1 MSSNQGHS
9 TRILII
15 GKTGNGKSTVGNIIL
30 RQKMFAVG
38 TGMACTT
45 VSTATRSSARNGRI
59 IEVTDTPDL
68 SNQYHTVAEIQAE
81 VKKWKGDPETTPD
94 AVLLAVRCDVRYTA
108 EEFAIYQQVK
118 KIWGHDLCRRLV
130 VAFTF
135 GDRQDRDLGEELGTV
150 CHELKSVLKDAS
162 DRYVLFRGPASSE
175 NEGAVELLL
184 EKIDKLKRLLKDAS
198 GRYSMFPRPVGSQKE
213 AGRKS
218 LKTNDDSRQS
228 TLSVICKGCRDV
240 LLFIWYLIL
249 WMLQAVCEC
258 FRGLIGGWNRNPP
271 YRPL

>member
-15 GKTGNGKSTVGNIIL
+15 GKTGNGKSSLGNIIL

-68 SNQYHTVAEIQAE
+68 SNQYHTVSEIQAE

-118 KIWGHDLCRRLV
+118 EIWGRDLCRRLV

-150 CHELKSVLKDAS
+150 CRELNSVLNDAS
-162 DRYVLFRGPASSE
+162 DKFDVTSRLIIYYFISGS
-175 NEGAVELLL
+175 N
-184 EKIDKLKRLLKDAS
+184 KL
-198 GRYSMFPRPVGSQKE
+198 VN
-213 AGRKS
+213 
-218 LKTNDDSRQS
+218 TN
-228 TLSVICKGCRDV
+228 T
-240 LLFIWYLIL
+240 
-249 WMLQAVCEC
+249 
-258 FRGLIGGWNRNPP
+258 
-271 YRPL
+271 